1 MGLFQWRD
9 TQLQPPHWTV
19 CVCVCVL
26 ILSRLESGLI
36 SMEGHPASASP
47 LDCGCVC
54 VCVLILSRLES
65 WLLSMEGHPASASL
79 LDCVCGLPSQQSRC
93 ESPLLG
99 LDLGL
104 RR

>member
-1 MGLFQWRD
+1 MGLFLWRD

-19 CVCVCVL
+19 CVCVGVFVVCGVCVL
-26 ILSRLESGLI
+26 ILSRLESG
-36 SMEGHPASASP
+36 
-47 LDCGCVC
+47 
-54 VCVLILSRLES
+54 
-65 WLLSMEGHPASASL
+65 LLSMEGHPASASL